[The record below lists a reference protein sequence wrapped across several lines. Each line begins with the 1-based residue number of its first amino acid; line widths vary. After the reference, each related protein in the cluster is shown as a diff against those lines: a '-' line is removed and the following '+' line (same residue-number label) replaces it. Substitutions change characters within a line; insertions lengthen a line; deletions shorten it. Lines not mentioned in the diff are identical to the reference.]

1 MKFFLAQ
8 VFNLSRHEWVHELV
22 NRETYFKFMLNVFR
36 QVLVMSY
43 ISIDAAILIY
53 AEWLSNAEIIDTVS
67 GQRTKN

>member
-1 MKFFLAQ
+1 
-8 VFNLSRHEWVHELV
+8 
-22 NRETYFKFMLNVFR
+22 MLNVFR

-43 ISIDAAILIY
+43 ISIDTGILIY